1 VQGSGDF
8 RAELKDECLKQEI
21 VSSLKEAQT
30 VIGMGQNTSN
40 RVRLHLSLGS
50 RPPAPVTVPD
60 LAFKRPMAPAMQSP
74 LTCQNTGQVNAL
86 NRLGLILAGEPSPSS
101 SL

>member
-1 VQGSGDF
+1 MQGSGDF

-40 RVRLHLSLGS
+40 RVRPHLSLGS

-74 LTCQNTGQVNAL
+74 LTCLGPKYQSGHSAGLMVR
-86 NRLGLILAGEPSPSS
+86 RLH
-101 SL
+101 